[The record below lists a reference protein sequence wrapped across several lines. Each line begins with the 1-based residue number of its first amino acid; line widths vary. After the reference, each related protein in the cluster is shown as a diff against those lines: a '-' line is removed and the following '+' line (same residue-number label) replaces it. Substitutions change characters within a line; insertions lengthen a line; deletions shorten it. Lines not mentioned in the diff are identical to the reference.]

1 MPLTPDQTKRYHL
14 EYQILNNGIN
24 ARGRQFATVSS
35 IFYSGSFIA
44 FAFLLNASTENGV
57 NPIVFDLSFLFAC
70 SAIGLAFFWFWTTRQ
85 IDEMYWT
92 RIKKIEKILEIENVH
107 DDIYNEIIETR
118 WYNIRKN
125 IWIISSI
132 VILVL
137 YTVLYLLKRGYI

>member
-1 MPLTPDQTKRYHL
+1 MLPQHNFCSYTSR
-14 EYQILNNGIN
+14 
-24 ARGRQFATVSS
+24 ARARTVSS

-125 IWIISSI
+125 IWIIGSI
-132 VILVL
+132 IILVL
-137 YTVLYLLKRGYI
+137 YAVLYLLKRGYI